1 MIDSNGVYIYFDISI
16 FQYSD
21 NVIRLLDRLLSIHLL
36 SVCLIIVFD
45 AVFVPR
51 IPIAFGIT

>member
-1 MIDSNGVYIYFDISI
+1 MGYTYISI
-16 FQYSD
+16 SRYSD
-21 NVIRLLDRLLSIHLL
+21 NVIRLLDRLLSIYLL